1 VTTVEP
7 TIPKR
12 LRRLH
17 RLYLAA
23 AQADAAIA
31 AGLTTHHMSSLRTR
45 AWATA
50 QDEAAAIEA
59 AALAAG
65 LAYGTPVLG
74 LRDAISER
82 LRLAVVRKVRLALA
96 DAALKDAIAAP
107 VALPKSQ
114 FVEERKWLQQDRRA
128 AEAEIELA
136 IRDALSIMQITDEA
150 A

>member
-1 VTTVEP
+1 MAEP
-7 TIPKR
+7 TIPER

-17 RLYLAA
+17 HLYLTA
-23 AQADAAIA
+23 AQADAAVA
-31 AGLTTHHMSSLRTR
+31 AGLTTHHMASLRTR

-50 QDEAAAIEA
+50 KDEAAAIEV

-65 LAYGTPVLG
+65 LPYGAPVLG

-82 LRLAVVRKVRLALA
+82 LRLAVIRKVRLALA

-114 FVEERKWLQQDRRA
+114 FVEDRKWLQQDRRA
-128 AEAEIELA
+128 SEAEAQAA
-136 IRDALSIMQITDEA
+136 IRDALDILQATEEA

>member
-1 VTTVEP
+1 MAEP
-7 TIPKR
+7 TISER

-23 AQADAAIA
+23 AQADAAFA
-31 AGLTTHHMSSLRTR
+31 AGLTTNRVTSLRTR

-50 QDEAAAIEA
+50 KDEAAAIEV

-65 LAYGTPVLG
+65 LPYGAPVIA
-74 LRDAISER
+74 LRDAIGER
-82 LRLAVVRKVRLALA
+82 LRLAVLRKVRLALA

-114 FVEERKWLQQDRRA
+114 FVEERTWLRQDLTA
-128 AEAEIELA
+128 AENEAELA
-136 IRDALSIMQITDEA
+136 IRDALDLVQLDSEGPQP
-150 A
+150 